1 MVTTITYRPSL
12 VKIDERNF
20 EFLVTD
26 PHTHKQTIVITTH
39 CATASA
45 QCKEKK
51 TQMQK
56 HRAKVFAM
64 PAWVSRLLL
73 AKLIIV
79 VNASS
84 WLVTSHQ
91 ASSSSHGITTKPNQR
106 CQPRTCQ
113 LQTVTAFNWN
123 GSILTTPEPT
133 WGHTTYNLLLL
144 SSSSSTSCLAMGP
157 QPLLGRIIQIG
168 QHLPMLSKRS
178 DWYVFSLRL
187 NVTVY
192 QSNLYEN
199 VVTFVVAIVNV
210 VGDICVKC
218 FRFCISCRDFSCTE
232 ATTVNNSVTIN
243 ALDVSWRCTLQINIL
258 FTYLLT
264 IAAVDTTSLPLLLPL
279 LLLLLLLHYHYH
291 YDHNHDHYNYHYY
304 Y

>member
-91 ASSSSHGITTKPNQR
+91 ASSSSHGITTKPDQR
-106 CQPRTCQ
+106 CQPGTCQ

-123 GSILTTPEPT
+123 KLCGWWHNMPPA
-133 WGHTTYNLLLL
+133 L
-144 SSSSSTSCLAMGP
+144 SSPVGAPAPRVPPSRQTQRSSSFPRPIRSL
-157 QPLLGRIIQIG
+157 
-168 QHLPMLSKRS
+168 HLPHA
-178 DWYVFSLRL
+178 LRL
-187 NVTVY
+187 RRVERPGELTFDLESGVWVTCD
-192 QSNLYEN
+192 
-199 VVTFVVAIVNV
+199 VAYLCPNF
-210 VGDICVKC
+210 GLPMPLCS
-218 FRFCISCRDFSCTE
+218 RLRP
-232 ATTVNNSVTIN
+232 
-243 ALDVSWRCTLQINIL
+243 DVCDRQDVRQKHHLSSPPNRGG
-258 FTYLLT
+258 
-264 IAAVDTTSLPLLLPL
+264 
-279 LLLLLLLHYHYH
+279 
-291 YDHNHDHYNYHYY
+291 HN
-304 Y
+304 